1 MKRTIAVVLALIMVL
16 AFSATAFA
24 MNRPLSLIQ
33 AKQAAPDFAGVKAT
47 DATFTKACRS
57 WDDGRKIY
65 EIEFYSNNTEYDMDV
80 DVNTGVI
87 TDYSTDYHPG
97 FGTLQTN
104 NSRLNGNNYGYFD
117 NDPYDFDDAFDIYD

>member
-80 DVNTGVI
+80 DVNTGVV
-87 TDYSTDYHPG
+87 TD
-97 FGTLQTN
+97 FGTEYHGDCSL
-104 NSRLNGNNYGYFD
+104 SANGTQSAGIFYDWDDMYDWFD
-117 NDPYDFDDAFDIYD
+117 